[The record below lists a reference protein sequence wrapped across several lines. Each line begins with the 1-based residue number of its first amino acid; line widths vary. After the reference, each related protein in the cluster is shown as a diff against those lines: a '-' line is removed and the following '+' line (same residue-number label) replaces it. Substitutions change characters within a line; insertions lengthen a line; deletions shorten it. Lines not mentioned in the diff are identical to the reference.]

1 MLASDLGDTIRL
13 NVFVHSFLEY
23 VPGGS
28 IGSCLLKHGKFDEEV
43 TKSFTEQILTGLEY
57 LHDKGILHRVR
68 FLLMILNSCVHPHHR
83 FSGSQSGQHFS

>member
-1 MLASDLGDTIRL
+1 MTIVPFRRHL
-13 NVFVHSFLEY
+13 THTVVYSFLEY

-57 LHDKGILHRVR
+57 LHSQGILHRV
-68 FLLMILNSCVHPHHR
+68 SC
-83 FSGSQSGQHFS
+83 FQGYLDG